1 MLIIVIY
8 LSLMDVNNQ
17 FLKIYHNIY
26 NNNYDYLGGTYYKA
40 DPYQFYN
47 GDFDII
53 IENAADLDT
62 DEADESD

>member
-1 MLIIVIY
+1 MGN
-8 LSLMDVNNQ
+8 SL
-17 FLKIYHNIY
+17 KY
-26 NNNYDYLGGTYYKA
+26 NSNYDYLGGTYYKA

>member
-1 MLIIVIY
+1 MPPLP
-8 LSLMDVNNQ
+8 LNTQLNFSLGNS
-17 FLKIYHNIY
+17 LKY